1 MLVGCVVKTL
11 RCMCTCLHIFE
22 CVGVELTDLGDEEGA
37 GFVEEEFEGLP
48 LGIVI
53 EGLNKTFKTGWL
65 PWKQQKVQ
73 AVKNLSVKFYEGQI
87 TAFLGHN
94 GAGKTTTL

>member
-1 MLVGCVVKTL
+1 MPLFIIYISCINVL
-11 RCMCTCLHIFE
+11 
-22 CVGVELTDLGDEEGA
+22 ELTDSGLAGEEMESEEDEPI
-37 GFVEEEFEGLP
+37 GLP
-48 LGIVI
+48 LGISI

-65 PWKQQKVQ
+65 PWKQHKVQ
-73 AVKNLSVKFYEGQI
+73 AVKNLRMRFYEGQI